1 MTEQQPDPVDMDN
14 LTFGDGP
21 MDVVLPAPP
30 RPDDIKVPRSYRLPV
45 DLDQWITRTAAARG
59 QKPSDF
65 VRDMLRLARSVLDP
79 ENDRQV
85 SMADVLRA
93 LATVHTHDAA

>member
-1 MTEQQPDPVDMDN
+1 MTEQQPDPVDMDS
-14 LTFGDGP
+14 LTFVDGTL
-21 MDVVLPAPP
+21 DVVLPVPG
-30 RPDDIKVPRSYRLPV
+30 PDDIKVPRSYRLPV
-45 DLDQWITRTAAARG
+45 DLDQWITQTAAAKG

-65 VRDMLRLARSVLDP
+65 VRDMLRLARSVL
-79 ENDRQV
+79 ERESDRQV